1 MGQVDKSYELG
12 DLFWA
17 KVGSHPWWPC
27 MIYHTPDGESHVRQT
42 HRSEYYHVQF
52 LGPLVERAW
61 VHPNNLIKFKGKKKF
76 DEYVQEKLKTTKDK
90 SEKMKFEA
98 KSTTCSRESWAQSWR
113 EAESAMNLPTD
124 KRIEKFGRISV
135 NTKLRR
141 ISKSEE
147 GEDVMIKLRLILDE
161 MLKLMS
167 NVPLTVEE
175 EAESLTTFLRDE
187 LQMRIEKNP
196 DIDRKMLEDELRTQW
211 PAFDIPTKRSYLQNK
226 LGIFQ
231 NPQSDKPKRKSQL
244 SIDQILDK
252 KPSDETQPS
261 AGKSHK
267 KKNTEVSDKS
277 KSDSRELDV
286 EIHRLIVSPAQYRL
300 QPVCPA
306 CEVYSTA
313 PGQMVKCRGSCNRL
327 MHPSCMRY
335 KTPPPADNNRA
346 DKFKCPECL
355 TGEHL
360 CTICNKPA
368 DVSGKNPLGVLFEC
382 QVRDCGRQFHRD
394 CVTSW
399 PGTVASETK
408 TSRSTGF
415 QLTRCPAHCCQ
426 TCFLEMD
433 GFKPQPLH
441 KDTPLLQCVR
451 CPASFHTGD
460 LCTPAGSVE
469 VSLSH
474 IVCPRHYE
482 DSLDSQPALKTQ
494 HPNWCFKCFNTVT
507 DKASAVLCRS
517 CPAVYH
523 KECLESTASDDTFL
537 CQSCQRGVF
546 PRYAQIVWA
555 KVMHF
560 RWWPCE
566 IIHARNAPINILNMS
581 HPEGTFPVHFLG
593 SDEYQWVSR
602 GSVLPYELGLKTSA
616 VKDNHGTKSV
626 DKAFT
631 RALKRAPNAHQ
642 LYVNHVLRRG
652 LPLTSMHADAL
663 PEEQLLP
670 PASMEVDI
678 VIHPRLE
685 EEHRAVAMAGVT
697 HLENNIIPND
707 FLPTI
712 EKAIEHR
719 IANSPCTCV
728 NVPEGRCTKRTDCVH
743 IRNRVDCA
751 ADTCSFASKDCGNRQ
766 FARLERVREEDRV
779 VVFRTINR
787 GFGLKA
793 NTAFKTGE
801 LVTEYV
807 GEVISLD
814 EANKRI
820 TEALGPSALA
830 AISSARKG
838 FQPLSETYLARLD
851 PELDFVVDAHS
862 KGNLSR
868 FVNHSCEP
876 NLIATSWLTGKRPH
890 IALFA
895 SRHIAAN
902 DELTVDY
909 GAAQFLS
916 TGLMGASCLCL
927 CGTDSCISNLNL
939 ANSFRS
945 VTANETDT
953 TATNIRVSDRRKSK
967 QKAEPST
974 TDAESQNTKV
984 ATSVKS
990 EQPFSVVSL
999 LAAATTHASIRR
1011 DRALIQPSVA
1021 AARLAASKQKQNST
1035 QSEVGLDHPASH
1047 GLRSTPHEDFCYRC
1061 VALPANAILCLSV
1074 HPSRFVYVFCLN

>member
-1 MGQVDKSYELG
+1 
-12 DLFWA
+12 
-17 KVGSHPWWPC
+17 
-27 MIYHTPDGESHVRQT
+27 
-42 HRSEYYHVQF
+42 
-52 LGPLVERAW
+52 
-61 VHPNNLIKFKGKKKF
+61 
-76 DEYVQEKLKTTKDK
+76 
-90 SEKMKFEA
+90 
-98 KSTTCSRESWAQSWR
+98 
-113 EAESAMNLPTD
+113 MNMPTD
-124 KRIEKFGRISV
+124 RRIEKFGRISV

-147 GEDVMIKLRLILDE
+147 GDYFAVKLRLISDE

-187 LQMRIEKNP
+187 LQMRVEKNP

-231 NPQSDKPKRKSQL
+231 NPQ
-244 SIDQILDK
+244 
-252 KPSDETQPS
+252 
-261 AGKSHK
+261 
-267 KKNTEVSDKS
+267 KKNLEASDKS
-277 KSDSRELDV
+277 KVDSRELDV

-313 PGQMVKCRGSCNRL
+313 PGQMLKCRGSCNRL

-360 CTICNKPA
+360 CTVCGKPA
-368 DVSGKNPLGVLFEC
+368 DVSGKSPLGTLFEC

-399 PGTVASETK
+399 PGTVTSDAK
-408 TSRSTGF
+408 TSRSTSF

-426 TCFLEMD
+426 TCFLELD
-433 GFKPQPLH
+433 GSKPQLLH

-451 CPASFHTGD
+451 
-460 LCTPAGSVE
+460 
-469 VSLSH
+469 
-474 IVCPRHYE
+474 
-482 DSLDSQPALKTQ
+482 
-494 HPNWCFKCFNTVT
+494 
-507 DKASAVLCRS
+507 
-517 CPAVYH
+517 
-523 KECLESTASDDTFL
+523 
-537 CQSCQRGVF
+537 RGVF

-697 HLENNIIPND
+697 HLENNIIPDD

-712 EKAIEHR
+712 ERAIEHR
-719 IANSPCTCV
+719 IANSLCTCV

-766 FARLERVREEDRV
+766 FTRLERVREEDRV

-820 TEALGPSALA
+820 VEALGPSALA

-876 NLIATSWLTGKRPH
+876 NLVATSWLTGKRPH

-895 SRHIAAN
+895 SRQIAAN

-927 CGTDSCISNLNL
+927 CGTDSCISTLNL
-939 ANSFRS
+939 ANSFHS
-945 VTANETDT
+945 VTTNETNT
-953 TATNIRVSDRRKSK
+953 IVTNIRVSDRRKSK
-967 QKAEPST
+967 QKPEPST
-974 TDAESQNTKV
+974 TDAESQGTKV
-984 ATSVKS
+984 ATNVKS

-1021 AARLAASKQKQNST
+1021 AARMAASKQKQNPT
-1035 QSEVGLDHPASH
+1035 QSEVMLDHPAPH
-1047 GLRSTPHEDFCYRC
+1047 GLRATPHEDFCYRC
-1061 VALPANAILCLSV
+1061 GDGGELLLCDKVACSKSFHLHCLGLSSPPAGIWYCPWHYCDQCG
-1074 HPSRFVYVFCLN
+1074 HPSTHLCWRCPNSYCEQHAHESKILVDELDLERWEIAKTGLNTLTSSAIVSSFRWICTDHTGMNIQGPGHRPQLLNSAKSKSLGKSKLLKSPSTQGPHSEETENVQPTQHEKNTVTKTESQRRLEPLKVTLKRKIKAEMAAKRTSPTPAGTTVKSSHLDGTRKRSACASPALDKKRPRLHKDSGATT